1 MTKYLEK
8 KVKCQLEV
16 LLEVLLLLLCCL
28 LPLPLGACD
37 LVMAR
42 MYPTTGEYVI
52 RWGKAHKLSAEER
65 TPPHEMGGYRSK
77 QLEALA
83 ARALQNIGTDEKN
96 RRYIMSAA
104 GAVVSVALGGFL
116 FKSGEHAAPPHTQF
130 TSLTGASRWRR
141 LLMSIPIGFSVAFG
155 MSANA
160 GPDTT
165 A

>member
-1 MTKYLEK
+1 MGIFAVE
-8 KVKCQLEV
+8 CC
-16 LLEVLLLLLCCL
+16 CCL
-28 LPLPLGACD
+28 DSTRCLTVTRCPT
-37 LVMAR
+37 VMAR

-52 RWGKAHKLSAEER
+52 RWGKAHKVSAEER

-83 ARALQNIGTDEKN
+83 ARALQNIGADEKN

-104 GAVVSVALGGFL
+104 GALVSVALGGFL
-116 FKSGEHAAPPHTQF
+116 FKSG
-130 TSLTGASRWRR
+130 ASRWWR

-160 GPDTT
+160 GL
-165 A
+165 